1 MPPLSF
7 SRRTAAG
14 VPLRPAF
21 AALMLAALLPMGCG
35 TGNAPGAAVQ
45 PAPAAI
51 QPEAATLSDDR
62 GAPPPPPPLPEPG
75 ALVGRGFAQVAGQ
88 PGQTLNEKRLL
99 AIRAARLDAM
109 RDLTEQVHGI
119 RISSDS
125 LLRDAAMQ
133 SDYVAAQVQGTM
145 RGARTVSIEPR
156 GDDGYAVQ
164 LELSQALV
172 AQIARAAR

>member
-88 PGQTLNEKRLL
+88 VAHGRKDGQ
-99 AIRAARLDAM
+99 DF
-109 RDLTEQVHGI
+109 
-119 RISSDS
+119 
-125 LLRDAAMQ
+125 LR
-133 SDYVAAQVQGTM
+133 VVQHIVRFLPHFHQHVDHAFVV
-145 RGARTVSIEPR
+145 RGEP
-156 GDDGYAVQ
+156 
-164 LELSQALV
+164 
-172 AQIARAAR
+172 